1 MSTEIDAPVQV
12 TEPDPSSQ
20 IYKATYSGV
29 PVWEFRLALYQSV
42 RSVAVMRRKTDSWLN
57 ATQILKVAEFD
68 KPHRTRIL
76 EREVQKGEHEKVQ
89 GGYGKYQGT
98 WVPYQTGVDLAER
111 YHVKELLQPIIEF
124 QPSLE
129 SPPLA
134 PKHVTAA
141 SNKPRKPREPKE
153 PKPIKPRPPK
163 KLKKPEPQA
172 EVENMSV
179 DTDHETAEIASIGSS
194 NASISPIYSLSAS
207 PAPNESSNDLS
218 ESDETPTVATIPKQK
233 RKRKQA
239 DTGGRASKV
248 AKTVQ
253 QYSNAVEYGSLMLT
267 YFTTNSDAIPD
278 FILHPPSDFDANII
292 IDQQGHTA
300 LHWAAAMANYDM
312 ASLLVKA
319 GADPD
324 RGNVH
329 GETALMRSV
338 MFQYNYENRCF
349 HDIVQLLIRTIGNLD
364 IHDQTVLHHI
374 AIYATTKGRIGPSRY
389 YMEVILSTLA
399 QHPNEEYRRTII
411 NKQNDTGDTA
421 LNISARSANKRLILK
436 LEIQW
441 EKNAEDYILELDHDA
456 KYRAEQSR
464 VQNQPPNNNEN
475 HVNSA
480 PSTPIV
486 VPTGASRVE
495 FLLQDANTILRD
507 FKDMYVNQIQ
517 IKEKELSVCQAQL
530 ASNSEDLE
538 KTNRMIEGLREK
550 ARTLPVRKERVNE
563 LINLVTDKIESQRNR
578 RLDNLVSEEM
588 TKMGPITDVN
598 PERVKEL
605 AQQIEGLKVGRLQ
618 MLKTVVEIKKT
629 PDTNLSRYKRDLNIR
644 GNSRPSHYNI
654 SKQSR
659 VMPPFQAREPRLQNL
674 IAVSRIFGQPRISR
688 GTNFAYMGNKN
699 KS

>member
-1 MSTEIDAPVQV
+1 MATEIEAPVQV

-29 PVWEFRLALYQSV
+29 PVWEFRV

-153 PKPIKPRPPK
+153 PKPIKPRLPKKPK
-163 KLKKPEPQA
+163 KLEPQA
-172 EVENMSV
+172 ETEIMSV
-179 DTDHETAEIASIGSS
+179 DTDHETADIASVVSS
-194 NASISPIYSLSAS
+194 NASISPIFSSLSAS
-207 PAPNESSNDLS
+207 PAPVESSNDLS
-218 ESDETPTVATIPKQK
+218 ESDETHTVSAVLKQK

-239 DTGGRASKV
+239 DTGGRANKV
-248 AKTVQ
+248 AKTTQ
-253 QYSNAVEYGSLMLT
+253 QYSNTIEYGSLLLT
-267 YFTTNSDAIPD
+267 YFTTNSDSIPE

-300 LHWAAAMANYDM
+300 LHWAAAMANFEM

-338 MFQYNYENRCF
+338 MFPYNYENRCF

-389 YMEVILSTLA
+389 YMEVVLATLA
-399 QHPNEEYRRTII
+399 QHPNDEYRRTII
-411 NKQNDTGDTA
+411 NKQNDAGDTA
-421 LNISARSANKRLILK
+421 LNISARCANKRLVK
-436 LEIQW
+436 LLVDAGGDPQIRNAM
-441 EKNAEDYILELDHDA
+441 EKNAEDYILELDHDL
-456 KYRAEQSR
+456 KFRAEQNR
-464 VQNQPPNNNEN
+464 VQNQSYNNNTEN
-475 HVNSA
+475 HVNST
-480 PSTPIV
+480 PSTPV
-486 VPTGASRVE
+486 VAPAGPSRVE
-495 FLLQDANTILRD
+495 FLLQDTNTILQD
-507 FKDMYVNQIQ
+507 FKDLYVNQIQ
-517 IKEKELSVCQAQL
+517 VKDKELSVFQAQL

-538 KTNRMIEGLREK
+538 KTNRMIEGLRERT
-550 ARTLPVRKERVNE
+550 RTLPMRKERVND
-563 LINLVTDKIESQRNR
+563 LINLVKDKIESQRNR
-578 RLDNLVSEEM
+578 RLENLVSEE
-588 TKMGPITDVN
+588 KSKIGPIGDAN
-598 PERVKEL
+598 QDRVKEL
-605 AQQIEGLKVGRLQ
+605 TQQLESLKIERLQ
-618 MLKTVVEIKKT
+618 LLNTLIEIKKT
-629 PDTNLSRYKRDLNIR
+629 PDTNLSPYKRVISMFS
-644 GNSRPSHYNI
+644 GMPSP
-654 SKQSR
+654 Q
-659 VMPPFQAREPRLQNL
+659 
-674 IAVSRIFGQPRISR
+674 QPS
-688 GTNFAYMGNKN
+688 YP
-699 KS
+699 

>member
-1 MSTEIDAPVQV
+1 MATEIEAPVQV

-29 PVWEFRLALYQSV
+29 PVWEFRLALYHSV

-124 QPSLE
+124 QPSSE

-172 EVENMSV
+172 EAENMSV
-179 DTDHETAEIASIGSS
+179 DTDHETADIASIGSS

-207 PAPNESSNDLS
+207 PAPIESSNDLS

-239 DTGGRASKV
+239 DTGGRANKV

-253 QYSNAVEYGSLMLT
+253 QYSNAAEYGSLMLT

-338 MFQYNYENRCF
+338 MFPYNYENRCF

-421 LNISARSANKRLILK
+421 LNISARSANKRLVK
-436 LEIQW
+436 LLVDAGGDPQIRNSVG
-441 EKNAEDYILELDHDA
+441 KNAEDYILELDHDA
-456 KYRAEQSR
+456 KYRAEQIR
-464 VQNQPPNNNEN
+464 MPNQPSNNADN
-475 HVNSA
+475 HVNST

-495 FLLQDANTILRD
+495 FLLQDTNTILRD

-530 ASNSEDLE
+530 ASNNEDLE

-550 ARTLPVRKERVNE
+550 TRALPVRKERVNE

-578 RLDNLVSEEM
+578 RLENLVSEEM
-588 TKMGPITDVN
+588 TKIGSITDIN
-598 PERVKEL
+598 QDRVKEL
-605 AQQIEGLKVGRLQ
+605 TQQLEGLKMERRQL
-618 MLKTVVEIKKT
+618 LKTLIEIKKN
-629 PDTNLSRYKRDLNIR
+629 PDANLSRYKRHGTVFLT
-644 GNSRPSHYNI
+644 
-654 SKQSR
+654 
-659 VMPPFQAREPRLQNL
+659 FT
-674 IAVSRIFGQPRISR
+674 RIPH
-688 GTNFAYMGNKN
+688 
-699 KS
+699 

>member
-1 MSTEIDAPVQV
+1 MATEIEAPVQV

-29 PVWEFRLALYQSV
+29 PVWEFRV

-124 QPSLE
+124 QPSSE

-172 EVENMSV
+172 EAENMSV
-179 DTDHETAEIASIGSS
+179 DTDHETADIASIGSS

-207 PAPNESSNDLS
+207 PAPIESSNDLS

-239 DTGGRASKV
+239 DTGGRANKV

-253 QYSNAVEYGSLMLT
+253 QYSNAAEYGSLMLT

-338 MFQYNYENRCF
+338 MFPYNYENRCF

-421 LNISARSANKRLILK
+421 LNISARSANKRLVK
-436 LEIQW
+436 LLVDAGGDPQIRNSVG
-441 EKNAEDYILELDHDA
+441 KNAEDYILELDHDA
-456 KYRAEQSR
+456 KYRAEQIR
-464 VQNQPPNNNEN
+464 MPNQPSNNADN
-475 HVNSA
+475 HVNST

-495 FLLQDANTILRD
+495 FLLQDTNTILRD

-530 ASNSEDLE
+530 ASNNEDLE

-550 ARTLPVRKERVNE
+550 TRALPVRKERVNE

-578 RLDNLVSEEM
+578 RLENLVSEEM
-588 TKMGPITDVN
+588 TKIGSITDIN
-598 PERVKEL
+598 QDR
-605 AQQIEGLKVGRLQ
+605 
-618 MLKTVVEIKKT
+618 
-629 PDTNLSRYKRDLNIR
+629 
-644 GNSRPSHYNI
+644 
-654 SKQSR
+654 
-659 VMPPFQAREPRLQNL
+659 
-674 IAVSRIFGQPRISR
+674 
-688 GTNFAYMGNKN
+688 
-699 KS
+699 

>member
-1 MSTEIDAPVQV
+1 MATEIEAPVQV

-29 PVWEFRLALYQSV
+29 PVWEFRLALYSLC
-42 RSVAVMRRKTDSWLN
+42 AL
-57 ATQILKVAEFD
+57 IVAEFD

-89 GGYGKYQGT
+89 GGYGKYQG
-98 WVPYQTGVDLAER
+98 VDLAER

-124 QPSLE
+124 QPSSE

-163 KLKKPEPQA
+163 KIKKPEPQA
-172 EVENMSV
+172 EAENMSV
-179 DTDHETAEIASIGSS
+179 DTDHETADIASVASS
-194 NASISPIYSLSAS
+194 NASISPYSLSAS
-207 PAPNESSNDLS
+207 PAPIESSNDLS
-218 ESDETPTVATIPKQK
+218 ESDETPTVTTVQKQK

-239 DTGGRASKV
+239 DTGGRPNKV

-267 YFTTNSDAIPD
+267 YFTTNSDAIPE

-421 LNISARSANKRLILK
+421 LNISARSANKRLVK
-436 LEIQW
+436 LLVDSGGDPQIRNLVG
-441 EKNAEDYILELDHDA
+441 KNAEDYILELDHDA
-456 KYRAEQSR
+456 KFRAEQSR
-464 VQNQPPNNNEN
+464 VQNQPFNNTEN
-475 HVNSA
+475 HVNST
-480 PSTPIV
+480 PSTPVV

-517 IKEKELSVCQAQL
+517 VKEKELSVCQAQL

-538 KTNRMIEGLREK
+538 KTNRMIEGLKEK
-550 ARTLPVRKERVNE
+550 TRALPMRKERVNE
-563 LINLVTDKIESQRNR
+563 LINLVTDKIEGQRNK
-578 RLDNLVSEEM
+578 RLENLISEEM
-588 TKMGPITDVN
+588 TKIGPIADVN
-598 PERVKEL
+598 QDR
-605 AQQIEGLKVGRLQ
+605 
-618 MLKTVVEIKKT
+618 
-629 PDTNLSRYKRDLNIR
+629 
-644 GNSRPSHYNI
+644 
-654 SKQSR
+654 
-659 VMPPFQAREPRLQNL
+659 
-674 IAVSRIFGQPRISR
+674 
-688 GTNFAYMGNKN
+688 
-699 KS
+699 

>member
-1 MSTEIDAPVQV
+1 MATEIEAPVQV

-29 PVWEFRLALYQSV
+29 PVWEFRV

-124 QPSLE
+124 QPSSE

-172 EVENMSV
+172 EAENMSV
-179 DTDHETAEIASIGSS
+179 DTDHETADIASIGSS

-207 PAPNESSNDLS
+207 PAPIESSNDLS

-239 DTGGRASKV
+239 DTGGRANKV

-253 QYSNAVEYGSLMLT
+253 QYSNAAEYGSLMLT

-338 MFQYNYENRCF
+338 MFPYNYENRCF

-421 LNISARSANKRLILK
+421 LNISARSANKRLVK
-436 LEIQW
+436 LLVDAGGDPQIRNSVG
-441 EKNAEDYILELDHDA
+441 KNAEDYILELDHDA
-456 KYRAEQSR
+456 KYRAEQIR
-464 VQNQPPNNNEN
+464 MPNQPSNNADN
-475 HVNSA
+475 HVNST

-495 FLLQDANTILRD
+495 FLLQDTNTILRD

-530 ASNSEDLE
+530 ASNNEDLE

-550 ARTLPVRKERVNE
+550 TRALPVRKERVNE

-578 RLDNLVSEEM
+578 RLENLVSEEM
-588 TKMGPITDVN
+588 TKIGSITDIN
-598 PERVKEL
+598 QDRVKEL
-605 AQQIEGLKVGRLQ
+605 TQQLEGLKMERRQL
-618 MLKTVVEIKKT
+618 LKTLIEIKKN
-629 PDTNLSRYKRDLNIR
+629 PDANLSRYKRVISMFS
-644 GNSRPSHYNI
+644 GMPSPQQP
-654 SKQSR
+654 SSD
-659 VMPPFQAREPRLQNL
+659 P
-674 IAVSRIFGQPRISR
+674 GQ
-688 GTNFAYMGNKN
+688 
-699 KS
+699 